1 MEVSTNIRKLRT
13 CPSYVAALARSV
25 RLDTLCDIRQTSFGM
40 QLRLGFEFIH
50 HSERSL
56 DMTNRN
62 SVNDKVEALG
72 NDIAATVNDLMR
84 EAKPLLH
91 HAADRVS
98 DRVSELTQKGLDAA
112 TRGQHQLAHAGH
124 DMSDHA
130 ADMIR
135 HEPFKAM
142 LIAAGVGAAAMAVVG
157 LMSRSNSSHKTH

>member
-1 MEVSTNIRKLRT
+1 
-13 CPSYVAALARSV
+13 
-25 RLDTLCDIRQTSFGM
+25 
-40 QLRLGFEFIH
+40 
-50 HSERSL
+50 
-56 DMTNRN
+56 MTDRN
-62 SVNDKVEALG
+62 SVNDKVEAMG

-91 HAADRVS
+91 HAADCVS
-98 DRVSELTQKGLDAA
+98 DRVSALTQKSLDAA
-112 TRGQHQLAHAGH
+112 VRGQHQLAHAGH

-157 LMSRSNSSHKTH
+157 LMSRASTHPRAH

>member
-1 MEVSTNIRKLRT
+1 M
-13 CPSYVAALARSV
+13 
-25 RLDTLCDIRQTSFGM
+25 RLYTLCDIRQTAFDM
-40 QLRLGFEFIH
+40 QLRLGVEFIH
-50 HSERSL
+50 HSERSF
-56 DMTNRN
+56 DMTERK
-62 SVNDKVEALG
+62 SVNDKVDALG
-72 NDIAATVNDLMR
+72 HDIADTVNELLR

-98 DRVSELTQKGLDAA
+98 DRVSELTQRGLDAA
-112 TRGQHQLAHAGH
+112 ARGQHQLAHAGH

-157 LMSRSNSSHKTH
+157 LMSRSKSSNKTH